1 LENRKPDFL
10 QLLEARKYRPEY
22 SPPEQVEVFKIRN
35 SVIGVPQSFCVFS
48 GLPKS
53 GKSTFLTAAIAS
65 CFLGVEIFGM
75 KITPQINKP
84 YVVHIDTESSDYDY
98 YNLTNKIIRHSQRR
112 DMSLFYLGYSV
123 RDLSPEEILR
133 SLEALLISNQNI
145 GVIFLDGLLDVVN
158 NYNDEAESRKVI
170 TWLKRI
176 TKVYD
181 ILLIGVIHT
190 GKKDNF
196 TLGHFGSMVD
206 RYAQSVLLIEKDND
220 KNTIELKAKFLR
232 SAANFQPVRL
242 AYVGSEY
249 IEV

>member
-1 LENRKPDFL
+1 LENNGEFL
-10 QLLEARKYRPEY
+10 QLLQSRKYNAEYRPA
-22 SPPEQVEVFKIRN
+22 QQAEVFKIKDA
-35 SVIGVPQSFCVFS
+35 VIGVPQSFCVFS

-65 CFLGVEIFGM
+65 CFLGSEIFGM
-75 KITPQINKP
+75 KITPPETKP
-84 YVVHIDTESSDYDY
+84 FICHMDTESSDYDY
-98 YNLTNKIIRHSQRR
+98 YRITSKIIQQSNRR
-112 DMSLFYLGYSV
+112 DMSYFYLGYSV
-123 RDLSPEEILR
+123 RDLSPGEILG
-133 SLEALLISNQNI
+133 SLEALLISNHNI

-158 NYNDEAESRKVI
+158 NYNDETESRKVI
-170 TWLKRI
+170 NWLKRI

-206 RYAQSVLLIEKDND
+206 RYAQSVLLIEKDSD
-220 KNTIELKAKFLR
+220 KNTIELKPKFLR
-232 SAANFQPVRL
+232 SSANFQPVKL

>member
-1 LENRKPDFL
+1 
-10 QLLEARKYRPEY
+10 
-22 SPPEQVEVFKIRN
+22 
-35 SVIGVPQSFCVFS
+35 
-48 GLPKS
+48 
-53 GKSTFLTAAIAS
+53 
-65 CFLGVEIFGM
+65 M
-75 KITPQINKP
+75 
-84 YVVHIDTESSDYDY
+84 DTESSDYDY
-98 YNLTNKIIRHSQRR
+98 YRITSKIIQQSNRR
-112 DMSLFYLGYSV
+112 DMSVFYLGYSV
-123 RDLSPEEILR
+123 RDLSPGEILG
-133 SLEALLISNQNI
+133 SLEALLISNPNI

-158 NYNDEAESRKVI
+158 NYNDETESRKVI

-220 KNTIELKAKFLR
+220 KNTIELKPKFLR
-232 SAANFQPVRL
+232 SASNFQPVRL